1 MNKNDR
7 IEVAIT
13 DMSDQGEGIGKTR
26 EGGFTFF
33 VKDAIVG
40 DFVRAVVTKVMKN
53 YGYAKMIEVIT
64 PSPYRVPARCPIA
77 RACGGCQFQE
87 IDYAKQLQ
95 LKRETVIRKLRHI
108 GHIAAFGDD
117 TEEFSSE
124 GKNPVYVAPTLGMD
138 DPWRY
143 RNKTQLPIGYD
154 REKKLVAGFYAGRT
168 HVIIAHEDCL
178 LADAENASIARIVLS
193 HMRRYN
199 IPAYD
204 ENSRTGLVRHL
215 LIRHGHTTGQWMVCI
230 IINGR
235 VKDLLHADELVAAL
249 KEQPGMA
256 SISVNINTKNT
267 NVILG
272 EETHLLFGTPYIED
286 TIGPLT
292 FRIGPHSFFQVN
304 PVQTEKLYGTALEYA
319 GLTGNEVVWDLY
331 CGIGTISLFLAQ
343 KAKQVYG
350 VEIVP
355 QAIENAKDN
364 AILNDLTN
372 TEFMVG
378 SAEDIAPLFTKRPE
392 AKPDVIV
399 VDPPRKGCDEKLLST
414 MLALAPQRIVYV
426 SCDPAT
432 LARDLA
438 ILLESGAYRLE
449 KVQPVDMFPMAGHV
463 ETVCLLSNRKPDTK
477 VRIDVDL
484 EDYYRIKDS
493 KKNQN

>member
-1 MNKNDR
+1 MNKNDI
-7 IEVAIT
+7 IEIAIT
-13 DMSDQGEGIGKTR
+13 DMSDDGEGIGKTR
-26 EGGFTFF
+26 DGATFF

-40 DFVRAVVTKVMKN
+40 DSVRAVVTKVMKN
-53 YGYAKMIEVIT
+53 YSYAKMLEVLEA
-64 PSPYRVPARCPIA
+64 SPDRVQPRCKVA

-87 IDYAKQLQ
+87 LDYACQLR
-95 LKRETVIRKLRHI
+95 LKREKVIRKLRHI
-108 GHIAAFGDD
+108 GHIYAYDD
-117 TEEFSSE
+117 ASQEIPEDA
-124 GKNPVYVAPTLGMD
+124 KYPVYVPPTIGMD

-143 RNKTQLPIGYD
+143 RNKTQLPVGYD

-168 HVIIAHEDCL
+168 HAIIAHEDCL
-178 LADAENASIARIVLS
+178 LADAGNAKIARIVLS
-193 HMRRYN
+193 HMERYR
-199 IPAYD
+199 ISAYD
-204 ENSRTGLVRHL
+204 ENSHTGLVRHL
-215 LIRHGHTTGQWMVCI
+215 LIRKGYSTGQWMVCI

-235 VKDLLHADELVAAL
+235 VKDLVHADELVAAL
-249 KEQPGMA
+249 MEQPGMT

-272 EETHLLFGTPYIED
+272 EETILLAGTPYIED
-286 TIGPLT
+286 TIGKLK

-304 PVQTEKLYGTALEYA
+304 PVQTEKLYGCALDFA

-343 KAKQVYG
+343 KAKKVYG

-364 AILNDLTN
+364 ALLNSLLN
-372 TEFMVG
+372 AEFMVG
-378 SAEDIAPLFTKRPE
+378 SAEDVAPLLRKRPE
-392 AKPDVIV
+392 AAPDVVV
-399 VDPPRKGCDEKLLST
+399 VDPPRKGCDGKLLET
-414 MLALAPQRIVYV
+414 MLAMAPQRIVYV

-463 ETVCLLSNRKPDTK
+463 ETVALLSK
-477 VRIDVDL
+477 
-484 EDYYRIKDS
+484 
-493 KKNQN
+493 QNM

>member
-1 MNKNDR
+1 MNKNDI

-26 EGGFTFF
+26 EGGCTFF

-53 YGYAKMIEVIT
+53 YCYAKTLEVIT
-64 PSPYRVPARCPIA
+64 PSPYRVPARCKVA
-77 RACGGCQFQE
+77 RACGGCQYQE
-87 IDYAKQLQ
+87 LDYGCQLR
-95 LKRETVIRKLRHI
+95 LKRELVIHRLRHI
-108 GHIAAFGDD
+108 GHIYAFDD
-117 TEEFSSE
+117 TNEEIPSDA
-124 GKNPVYVAPTLGMD
+124 KNPVYVAPTLGMD

-168 HVIIAHEDCL
+168 HAIIAHEDCL
-178 LADAENASIARIVLS
+178 LADAGNAAIARIVLS
-193 HMRRYN
+193 HMNRYK
-199 IPAYD
+199 ISAYD
-204 ENSRTGLVRHL
+204 ENSHMGLVRHL

-230 IINGR
+230 VINGR

-272 EETHLLFGTPYIED
+272 QEMHLLAGTPYIED
-286 TIGPLT
+286 NIGPLK

-304 PVQTEKLYGTALEYA
+304 PVQTEKLYGCALDFA
-319 GLTGNEVVWDLY
+319 GLTGSEVVWDLY

-343 KAKQVYG
+343 KAKKVYG

-364 AILNDLTN
+364 ALLNSCLN
-372 TEFMVG
+372 TEFLVG
-378 SAEDIAPLFTKRPE
+378 SSEDVAPLLQKRPE
-392 AKPDVIV
+392 AAPDVVV
-399 VDPPRKGCDEKLLST
+399 VDPPRKGCDGKLLET
-414 MLALAPQRIVYV
+414 ILTLAPKRIVYV

-438 ILLESGAYRLE
+438 VLLESGDYRLE

-463 ETVCLLSNRKPDTK
+463 ECVALLQRLSNT
-477 VRIDVDL
+477 
-484 EDYYRIKDS
+484 
-493 KKNQN
+493 

>member
-1 MNKNDR
+1 MNKNDI

-26 EGGFTFF
+26 DDGLTFF

-53 YGYAKMIEVIT
+53 YCYAKMLEVIT
-64 PSPYRVPARCPIA
+64 PSPHRVPARCKVA

-87 IDYAKQLQ
+87 IDYETQLK

-108 GHIAAFGDD
+108 GHIAAFGDESD
-117 TEEFSSE
+117 ISPSE
-124 GKNPVYVAPTLGMD
+124 GEKGVYVAPTLGMD

-154 REKKLVAGFYAGRT
+154 REHKLVAGFYAGRT
-168 HVIIAHEDCL
+168 HAIIAHEDCL
-178 LADAENASIARIVLS
+178 LADTGNAKIARIVLS
-193 HMRRYN
+193 HMNRYK
-199 IPAYD
+199 ISAYD
-204 ENSRTGLVRHL
+204 ENSHTGLVRHL

-272 EETHLLFGTPYIED
+272 EETILLYGTPYIED
-286 TIGPLT
+286 TIGNLK
-292 FRIGPHSFFQVN
+292 FHIGPHSFFQVN
-304 PVQTEKLYGTALEYA
+304 PVQTEKLYGCALDFA
-319 GLTGNEVVWDLY
+319 GLSGNEVVWDLY

-343 KAKQVYG
+343 KAKKVYG

-364 AILNDLTN
+364 ALLNSLLN

-378 SAEDIAPLFTKRPE
+378 SAEDIAPLLQKRPE
-392 AKPDVIV
+392 AAPDVVV
-399 VDPPRKGCDEKLLST
+399 VDPPRKGCDEKLLAT

-463 ETVCLLSNRKPDTK
+463 ETVALLSKLSMRHF
-477 VRIDVDL
+477 RMI
-484 EDYYRIKDS
+484 
-493 KKNQN
+493 

>member
-1 MNKNDR
+1 MNKND
-7 IEVAIT
+7 IVEVAIT
-13 DMSDQGEGIGKTR
+13 DMSDQGEGIGKTQD
-26 EGGFTFF
+26 GGLTFF

-53 YGYAKMIEVIT
+53 YCYAKMLEVIT
-64 PSPYRVPARCPIA
+64 PSPDRVPARCKVA

-87 IDYAKQLQ
+87 IAYDVQLK

-108 GHIAAFGDD
+108 GHIAAFDD
-117 TEEFSSE
+117 DSSISPPE

-154 REKKLVAGFYAGRT
+154 REKNLVAGFYAGRT
-168 HVIIAHEDCL
+168 HAIIAHEDCL
-178 LADAENASIARIVLS
+178 LADAGNAEIARIVLA
-193 HMRRYN
+193 HMNRYK
-199 IPAYD
+199 ISAYD
-204 ENSRTGLVRHL
+204 ENSHTGLVRHL

-235 VKDLLHADELVAAL
+235 VKDLLHADELVATL
-249 KEQPGMA
+249 KEHPGMA

-272 EETHLLFGTPYIED
+272 EETILLYGTPYIED
-286 TIGPLT
+286 TIGNLK
-292 FRIGPHSFFQVN
+292 FHIGPHSFFQVN
-304 PVQTEKLYGTALEYA
+304 PVQTEKLYGCALDFA

-343 KAKQVYG
+343 KAKKVYG

-364 AILNDLTN
+364 ALLNSLLN

-378 SAEDIAPLFTKRPE
+378 SAEDVAPLLRKRPE
-392 AKPDVIV
+392 AAPDVVV
-399 VDPPRKGCDEKLLST
+399 VDPPRKGCDGKLLET
-414 MLALAPQRIVYV
+414 MLAMAPQRIVYV

-438 ILLESGAYRLE
+438 ILLESGDYRLE

-463 ETVCLLSNRKPDTK
+463 ETVALLEKLNK
-477 VRIDVDL
+477 
-484 EDYYRIKDS
+484 
-493 KKNQN
+493 